1 MQTEMMPVLESV
13 NAANEL
19 RRLEQERLTQLHLD
33 TWGKVGLLTLDAL
46 NRNNKPQWQ
55 WDDYAI

>member
-33 TWGKVGLLTLDAL
+33 TWGKVGLLTLDDIGRSTRP
-46 NRNNKPQWQ
+46 NWQ
-55 WDDYAI
+55 WDDYSI